1 MTTEGERPAERSP
14 DRLRIIERIAEYER
28 EGKFDVDVEDDPP
41 TRPLRPG
48 EADFTG
54 RKFSSKIKTFFANR
68 SAYRYF
74 EGLIKKGDLVIKEVR
89 GEENCLFAKESGA
102 VVTCNHFNPF
112 DNYAVYRAL
121 LPCLGK
127 RPLYKV
133 IREGNYTS
141 FPGLYGYFFKNCNTL
156 PIPSDYR
163 LLAEMAAAADEL
175 LKRGEKILIYPEQA
189 MWWNYRKPR
198 PLKGG
203 AFTFA
208 AKASV
213 PVLPVFIT
221 MTDSDRTGADGF
233 PVQEYT
239 VNILPAILPDPRLT
253 ARENAAVMKEKNF
266 AVWKEVYDDF
276 YGLPLSYADG
286 KADG

>member
-1 MTTEGERPAERSP
+1 M
-14 DRLRIIERIAEYER
+14 
-28 EGKFDVDVEDDPP
+28 
-41 TRPLRPG
+41 
-48 EADFTG
+48 
-54 RKFSSKIKTFFANR
+54 
-68 SAYRYF
+68 
-74 EGLIKKGDLVIKEVR
+74 
-89 GEENCLFAKESGA
+89 
-102 VVTCNHFNPF
+102 TCNHFNPF

-175 LKRGEKILIYPEQA
+175 LRRGEKILIYPEQA

-239 VNILPAILPDPRLT
+239 VNILPPILPDPRLT
-253 ARENAAVMKEKNF
+253 ARENAAAMKEKNF
-266 AVWKEVYDDF
+266 AAWKEVYEDF
-276 YGLPLSYADG
+276 YGLPLSYAGG

>member
-14 DRLRIIERIAEYER
+14 DRLRIVERIAEYER

-54 RKFSSKIKTFFANR
+54 KKLSSKKKTFFANR

-74 EGLIKKGDLVIKEVR
+74 EGLIKRGDLVIKEVR

-239 VNILPAILPDPRLT
+239 VNILPPIFPDPRLT
-253 ARENAAVMKEKNF
+253 ARENAAAMKEKNF
-266 AVWKEVYDDF
+266 AAWKEVYEDF
-276 YGLPLSYADG
+276 YGLPLSYAGG